1 MCCWIRFKSKKTG
14 RGPLVGPDWKQ
25 DVQPVMTC
33 YKLVTC
39 EFKWFGFQSRVE
51 SFIQKTERRLFTI
64 FHRWAFNVRGILRS
78 DFGFHWIFFE
88 KSWFSGSFI
97 ILRIQTL
104 RNIFYSGR
112 LSFSM
117 ENFSILWRKLN
128 FLKEILFFEENSI
141 LFVENSIFQRKKF
154 WIKKSHV
161 FPFQHSLLIRKTPH
175 LQSIIL
181 LDRPMVRANHGGYSC
196 SGGQN
201 QRRTG
206 STTKSRRS
214 AWHESRKRIKS
225 SSSFDSTT
233 LPKQMLSGSRGTKCS
248 TSHNFM
254 IYLIIMPPF
263 VPTEK

>member
-1 MCCWIRFKSKKTG
+1 MNKHFLLCCWIRFKSKKTG

-78 DFGFHWIFFE
+78 DFWFHWFFFE

-117 ENFSILWRKLN
+117 EIFSILRRKLN
-128 FLKEILFFEENSI
+128 FLKETQFFEG
-141 LFVENSIFQRKKF
+141 NSIFWRKFYFICRKF
-154 WIKKSHV
+154 YFSKK
-161 FPFQHSLLIRKTPH
+161 K
-175 LQSIIL
+175 IL
-181 LDRPMVRANHGGYSC
+181 N
-196 SGGQN
+196 
-201 QRRTG
+201 
-206 STTKSRRS
+206 
-214 AWHESRKRIKS
+214 
-225 SSSFDSTT
+225 
-233 LPKQMLSGSRGTKCS
+233 
-248 TSHNFM
+248 
-254 IYLIIMPPF
+254 
-263 VPTEK
+263 